1 MLSLR
6 TLVGA
11 VAALALIVVSP
22 APSRAQGVTTGAL
35 SGTIT
40 DDAGQGVD
48 GVQVQVRNARTG
60 LNIGTLSRASGL
72 YTIQGISPGPEY
84 TIVVR
89 RIGYAPQTRTGV
101 VIPLGQTRREDF
113 KLSREAAVLSTVT
126 VTATTDPV
134 INASKA
140 GATTTISDS
149 SLRRLPTLN
158 RNFAD
163 FVQLVPQVSTTTGFL
178 SGGGVNLRQNAIQ
191 IDGAQSGD
199 LFGLGTTGQPG
210 AQANAKS
217 IPLDAVKEY
226 QVLLS
231 PYDVR
236 QGNFGGLL
244 INAVTKSG
252 TNEFHGTVYANTRSQ
267 SLTRSQPYL
276 TDFSQQQFSASL
288 GGPIVKDRLFF
299 FVTGELQKQ
308 QTPALGAF
316 IGGPEPI
323 VSQASIDG
331 LNNIMATRYNYTDAG
346 SGEQVQKENPNRN
359 LFARVDAYL
368 PFSTRLVLR
377 HNYAGADNT
386 SFSRSSAT
394 ANSPFFNLTSSRYE
408 FSTKTNS
415 SVAEFL
421 TNLTN
426 GLYNELLLNYST
438 TKDFRTVPTQFP
450 ALTVQGIPRV
460 DASGAAVAGTASF
473 VLGTEASSQ
482 GNSLDQR
489 TFELTD
495 NFTIPVGTHSI
506 TLGTKNLFYRSI
518 NLFGQNSLGNWRFSD
533 TTALKN
539 GVANQY
545 LVSAPTPTD
554 PAAGLST
561 INAAMYSLYVQDAWT
576 VTPTLNVTAGVRMDK
591 PDFKDLPP
599 ENASVFTGYGRHTS
613 SVPTKAQFSPRV
625 AFNWDVTGDQRN
637 QLRGGIGQFS
647 GPPPFV
653 YLSNAFGNSG
663 LSGFAAL
670 TCDNRALTN
679 TSTSSN
685 MTPAFNAASIATAPT
700 ACAPGTRP
708 DGTVVPGATVATS
721 SNIATIDPDFQFP
734 KYTKVTLGF
743 DRRLPWDMIGTI
755 EGLYTRSVNNA
766 FYQNLALAGPID
778 SAGSLILDRNGRV
791 MYGTLVQQ
799 RLASPGVT
807 AIAPGASTNFLPGG
821 RSQVLDVTN
830 SSGDYTWSTTAQ
842 LQKSFSMNWEGSLAY
857 TYQQAR
863 DVVSVTSSTQG
874 SNYRYQRD
882 LSGLLSDRSL
892 TRSKYDQPHRIVA
905 TGTYHFPSLTD
916 VSFIYSGNSGAPYD
930 YVYGT
935 NGGTT
940 GDMNADGQSQN
951 DLVYVPTDAR
961 SASEIM
967 FVANPATATAAQ
979 LQTAATQAQAFEN
992 FIASTPCL
1000 NEARGTIMTRNSC
1013 RNPWVN
1019 QVDISLAQTLSPAR
1033 FQNVQVRLDV
1043 INFGNLLNR
1052 SWGPQAFSD
1061 QNSTCGSI
1069 CSATV
1074 LLTHVNNVVPTG
1086 NQRTVVSSSQ
1096 GIFTFDPAFKA
1107 FNADNASSNYRMQL
1121 SMRYSF

>member
-11 VAALALIVVSP
+11 VAALAILAVSP

-40 DDAGQGVD
+40 DNSGAGVD
-48 GVQVQVRNARTG
+48 GAQVQLRNARTG
-60 LNIGTLSRASGL
+60 LNIGTISRASGL
-72 YTIQGISPGPEY
+72 YTIQGIAPDNDY

-89 RIGYAPQTRTGV
+89 RIGYAPLTRTGV

-113 KLSREAAVLSTVT
+113 KMAREAAVLSTVT

-134 INASKA
+134 INASKT

-149 SLRRLPTLN
+149 ALRRLPTLN

-163 FVQLVPQVSTTTGFL
+163 FVQLVPQVSTTTGYL

-210 AQANAKS
+210 SQANAKS

-252 TNEFHGTVYANTRSQ
+252 TNEYHGSVYANTRNQ
-267 SLTRSQPYL
+267 NLTRTQPYL

-288 GGPIVKDRLFF
+288 GGPIVQDKLFF
-299 FVTGELQKQ
+299 FVTGELQRLK
-308 QTPALGAF
+308 TPALGAF
-316 IGGPEPI
+316 IGAPDPV
-323 VSQASIDG
+323 VSQGSIDA
-331 LNNIMATRYNYTDAG
+331 LNNIMATRYNYTEAG
-346 SGEQVQKENPNRN
+346 TGEQVQRENPNRN
-359 LFARVDAYL
+359 LFARIDAYL
-368 PFSTRLVLR
+368 PYSTRLVLR
-377 HNYAGADNT
+377 HNYSGADFT
-386 SFSRSSAT
+386 SFSRSSGT
-394 ANSPFFNLTSSRYE
+394 SNFPQFNLTSNKYD
-408 FSTKTNS
+408 FSSKTNS

-426 GLYNELLLNYST
+426 GFYNELLLNYST
-438 TKDFRTVPTQFP
+438 TKDFRTVPTRFP
-450 ALTVQGIPRV
+450 MVTVQGIPRV
-460 DASGAAVAGTASF
+460 SGTGIASF
-473 VLGTEASSQ
+473 VFGTENSSQ

-489 TFELTD
+489 TFEITD

-518 NLFGQNSLGNWRFSD
+518 NLFGQNSLGNWRFAD

-545 LVSAPTPTD
+545 LVSAPTPGD
-554 PAAGLST
+554 PNNGLST
-561 INAAMYSLYVQDAWT
+561 IHAAMYSLYAQDAWQ
-576 VTPTLNVTAGVRMDK
+576 VTPTLAITAGVRYDK
-591 PDFKDLPP
+591 PSFSDVPP
-599 ENASVFTGYGRHTS
+599 ENASVFTAYGRHTS
-613 SVPTKAQFSPRV
+613 SVPTQAQISPRV

-663 LSGFAAL
+663 LSGFASL
-670 TCDNRALTN
+670 TCNNSPLTN
-679 TSTSSN
+679 ASTTSSN
-685 MTPAFNAASIATAPT
+685 VPVFNAASIASAPT

-721 SNIATIDPDFQFP
+721 SNIATIDPDFRFP
-734 KYTKVTLGF
+734 KYTKVTLGY
-743 DRRLPWDMIGTI
+743 DKRLPWDLIGTL
-755 EGLYTRSVNNA
+755 EGLYTRSSNNA
-766 FYQNLALAGPID
+766 FYQNLALAGPIVD
-778 SAGSLILDRNGRV
+778 AAGNPILDRNGRV
-791 MYGTLVQQ
+791 RYGNLT
-799 RLASPGVT
+799 PTGV
-807 AIAPGASTNFLPGG
+807 ATNYLPGG
-821 RSQVLDVTN
+821 RTQVIDVTN

-842 LQKSFSMNWEGSLAY
+842 LQKSYSMNWEGSIAY
-857 TYQQAR
+857 TYQQSR
-863 DVVSVTSSTQG
+863 DVASITSSTQG

-882 LSGLLSDRSL
+882 LSGLLSDLSL
-892 TRSKYDQPHRIVA
+892 GRSKYDQPHRVIA

-916 VSFIYSGNSGAPYD
+916 VSFIYSGSSGAPYD

-940 GDMNADGQSQN
+940 GDLNGDGQSQN

-961 SASEIM
+961 NPNEIL
-967 FVANPATATAAQ
+967 FTGFNGTAAQ
-979 LQTAATQAQAFEN
+979 QASAAAQAAAFES
-992 FIASTPCL
+992 FIANTPCL
-1000 NEARGTIMTRNSC
+1000 NSTRGTILTRNAC

-1019 QVDISLAQTLSPAR
+1019 EVDVSFAQTLSPAR
-1033 FQNVQVRLDV
+1033 FQNVQVRLDI

-1052 SWGPQAFSD
+1052 KWGPQAFSD
-1061 QNSTCGSI
+1061 QNNTCGSI
-1069 CSATV
+1069 CSATL
-1074 LLTHVNNVVPTG
+1074 LLTHTGNVVPPG
-1086 NQRTVVSSSQ
+1086 NPAAAQ
-1096 GIFTFDPAFKA
+1096 GIFTYDPAFRA
-1107 FNADNASSNYRMQL
+1107 YNADNASSNYRMQL

>member
-6 TLVGA
+6 TLAGA
-11 VAALALIVVSP
+11 VAALALVVISP
-22 APSRAQGVTTGAL
+22 ARSRAQGVTTGAL
-35 SGTIT
+35 TGTVA
-40 DDAGQGVD
+40 DNAGQGIE
-48 GVQVQVRNARTG
+48 GAQIQLRNARTG
-60 LNIGTLSRASGL
+60 LNIGTLSRSSGL
-72 YTIQGISPGPEY
+72 YSIQGISPDNDY

-89 RIGYAPQTRTGV
+89 RIGYGPQTRTGV

-126 VTATTDPV
+126 VTATTDPI
-134 INASKA
+134 INASKT

-210 AQANAKS
+210 SQANAKS

-244 INAVTKSG
+244 INAVTRSG
-252 TNEFHGTVYANTRSQ
+252 TNEFHGSLYGNTRNENLSR
-267 SLTRSQPYL
+267 TQPYL
-276 TDFSQQQFSASL
+276 SKFSQQQYSASF
-288 GGPIVKDRLFF
+288 GGPIVKDKLFF
-299 FVTGELQKQ
+299 FVTGELQQ
-308 QTPALGAF
+308 LQTPATGAY
-316 IGGPEPI
+316 IGSTDPV

-331 LNNIMATRYNYTDAG
+331 LNTILSSRYGYTEAG
-346 SGEQVQKENPNRN
+346 TGEQVQKENPNRN

-368 PFSTRLVLR
+368 PLSTRFVLR
-377 HNYAGADNT
+377 HNFAGADNT
-386 SFSRSSAT
+386 TFSRSST
-394 ANSPFFNLTSSRYE
+394 TSNSPLFNLTSNRYE
-408 FSTKTNS
+408 FSSKTNS
-415 SVAEFL
+415 TVAEFL
-421 TNLTN
+421 TNLTG

-438 TKDFRTVPTQFP
+438 TKDFRTVPTKFP

-460 DASGAAVAGTASF
+460 NGDGTAAVGTASF

-482 GNSLDQR
+482 GNSLNQR

-495 NFTIPVGTHSI
+495 NFTVPVGTHSI

-518 NLFGQNSLGNWRFSD
+518 NLFGQNSLGAWRFTD

-539 GVANQY
+539 GLANQY
-545 LVSAPTPTD
+545 QVSAPTPTD
-554 PAAGLST
+554 PNAGLST
-561 INAAMYSLYVQDAWT
+561 INAAMYSLYAQDAWNA
-576 VTPTLNVTAGVRMDK
+576 TPTLSITAGVRMDK
-591 PDFKDLPP
+591 PSFKDVPP
-599 ENASVFTGYGRHTS
+599 ENASVFTEYGRHTS
-613 SVPTKAQFSPRV
+613 SVPTKAQFSPRLS
-625 AFNWDVTGDQRN
+625 FNWDVTGDQKN

-663 LSGFAAL
+663 LSGFASL
-670 TCDNRALTN
+670 TCNNTTANTN
-679 TSTSSN
+679 LAPPLFSTVN
-685 MTPAFNAASIATAPT
+685 ANTPPT
-700 ACAPGTRP
+700 ACDLMTAGVR
-708 DGTVVPGATVATS
+708 TVGAGASVATS
-721 SNIATIDPDFQFP
+721 SNIATIDPDFRFP
-734 KYTKVTLGF
+734 KYTKVTVGY
-743 DRRLPWDMIGTI
+743 DRRLPWDLIGTL
-755 EGLYTRSVNNA
+755 EGLYTRSANNA
-766 FYQNLALAGPID
+766 FYQNLALAGPVVD
-778 SAGSLILDRNGRV
+778 ASGNPILDRNGRV
-791 MYGTLVQQ
+791 RYGNLT
-799 RLASPGVT
+799 AAGAATNYKVT
-807 AIAPGASTNFLPGG
+807 ASNRT
-821 RSQVLDVTN
+821 QVIDVTN
-830 SSGDYTWSTTAQ
+830 SSGDYTWSTTGQ
-842 LQKSFSMNWEGSLAY
+842 LQKSFSMSWEGSVAY
-857 TYQQAR
+857 TYQQSR

-882 LSGLLSDRSL
+882 LSGLLSDLSL
-892 TRSKYDQPHRIVA
+892 SRSKYDQPHRIVA

-916 VSFIYSGNSGAPYD
+916 VSFIYTGNSGAPYD

-940 GDMNADGQSQN
+940 GDLNADGQSQN

-961 SASEIM
+961 NANEII
-967 FVANPATATAAQ
+967 FVANPATATTAQ
-979 LQTAATQAQAFEN
+979 LATAATQAQAFES
-992 FIASTPCL
+992 FIAGTPCL
-1000 NEARGTIMTRNSC
+1000 NDARGTIMTRNSC

-1019 QVDISLAQTLSPAR
+1019 EIDVSLAQTLSPKR
-1033 FQNVQVRLDV
+1033 FQNIQVRLDV

-1052 SWGPQAFSD
+1052 KWGPQAFSD
-1061 QNSTCGSI
+1061 QNSTCGQI

-1074 LLTHVNNVVPTG
+1074 LLTHTANVVPAG
-1086 NQRTVVSSSQ
+1086 NPAAAQ
-1096 GIFTFDPAFKA
+1096 GIFTFNPTFKA
-1107 FNADNASSNYRMQL
+1107 FNSDNASSNYRMQL

>member
-11 VAALALIVVSP
+11 VAALALVVVAP
-22 APSRAQGVTTGAL
+22 AAAHAQGVTTGAL
-35 SGTIT
+35 TGTVT
-40 DDAGQGVD
+40 DDAGQGVE
-48 GVQVQVRNARTG
+48 GAQIQLRNARTG

-72 YTIQGISPGPEY
+72 YSVQGISPDNDY

-89 RIGYAPQTRTGV
+89 RIGYAPQTRTGIS
-101 VIPLGQTRREDF
+101 IPLGQTRREDF

-134 INASKA
+134 INASKS

-163 FVQLVPQVSTTTGFL
+163 FVQLVPQVSTTVGIGL

-199 LFGLGTTGQPG
+199 LFGLGTSGQPG
-210 AQANAKS
+210 SQANAKS

-252 TNEFHGTVYANTRSQ
+252 TNEFHGTLYANTRNQNLSRSQ
-267 SLTRSQPYL
+267 SYL
-276 TDFSQQQFSASL
+276 TDFKQQQYSGSI
-288 GGPIVKDRLFF
+288 GGPIVKDKLFF
-299 FVTGELQKQ
+299 FLTGETQEL
-308 QTPALGAF
+308 QTPASGAF
-316 IGGPEPI
+316 IGAAEPV

-331 LNNIMATRYNYTDAG
+331 LNNILSTRYNYTEAG
-346 SGEQVQKENPNRN
+346 TGELVQKENPNRN
-359 LFARVDAYL
+359 LFARLDAYL

-386 SFSRSSAT
+386 TFSRGLASA
-394 ANSPFFNLTSSRYE
+394 NNPNFNLTSNRYE

-415 SVAEFL
+415 TVGEFL
-421 TNLTN
+421 TNLSS
-426 GLYNELLLNYST
+426 GLYNELLLNYTT
-438 TKDFRTVPTQFP
+438 TKDFRTVATHFP
-450 ALTVQGIPRV
+450 QLTIQGIPRV
-460 DASGAAVAGTASF
+460 TAAGTPAPGTANF
-473 VLGTEASSQ
+473 VVGTEASSQ

-495 NFTIPVGTHSI
+495 NFTIPVGTHAV

-539 GVANQY
+539 GLANQY
-545 LVSAPTPTD
+545 QVSAPSPTD
-554 PAAGLST
+554 PANGLST

-576 VTPTLNVTAGVRMDK
+576 VTPTLSIVGGVRWDK
-591 PDFKDLPP
+591 PHFTDTPP
-599 ENASVFTGYGRHTS
+599 ENAPVFTEYGRHTS
-613 SVPTKAQFSPRV
+613 SVPTKAQFSPRLS
-625 AFNWDVTGDQRN
+625 FNWDVTGDQRN

-663 LSGFAAL
+663 LSGFASL
-670 TCDNRALTN
+670 TCNNTGVNTN
-679 TSTSSN
+679 LAPPVFS
-685 MTPAFNAASIATAPT
+685 AATIATPPT
-700 ACAPGTRP
+700 SCDLMTAGVR
-708 DGTVVPGATVATS
+708 TVGAGATVATS
-721 SNIATIDPDFQFP
+721 ANIATIDPNFQFP
-734 KYTKVTLGF
+734 KYTKVTLGY
-743 DRRLPWDMIGTI
+743 DRRLPWDLVGTI
-755 EGLYTRSVNNA
+755 EALYTRSANNA
-766 FYQNLALAGPID
+766 FYQNLALAGPVVD
-778 SAGSLILDRNGRV
+778 AGGNLILDRNGRV
-791 MYGTLVQQ
+791 RYGNL
-799 RLASPGVT
+799 T
-807 AIAPGASTNFLPGG
+807 ATGAATNFKVTPSN
-821 RSQVLDVTN
+821 RQQVIDVTN

-842 LQKSFSMNWEGSLAY
+842 VQKSFSMSWEGSLAY
-857 TYQQAR
+857 TYQQSR

-874 SNYRYQRD
+874 SNFRYQRD
-882 LSGLLSDRSL
+882 VSGLLSDMSL

-916 VSFIYSGNSGAPYD
+916 VSFIYTGNSGAPFD

-940 GDMNADGQSQN
+940 GDLNADGQSQN
-951 DLVYVPTDAR
+951 DLVYIPTDAR
-961 SASEIM
+961 NTSEIL
-967 FVANPATATAAQ
+967 FAATPTATIAQ
-979 LQTAATQAQAFEN
+979 QQQAFEN
-992 FIASTPCL
+992 YIAATPCL

-1019 QVDISLAQTLSPAR
+1019 QVDVSLAQTLSPRR
-1033 FQNVQVRLDV
+1033 FQNVQVRVDV

-1052 SWGPQAFSD
+1052 NWGRQAFSD
-1061 QNSTCGSI
+1061 QNATCGPI

-1074 LLTHVNNVVPTG
+1074 LLTHTANSVPAG
-1086 NQRTVVSSSQ
+1086 NPAAAQ
-1096 GIFTFDPAFKA
+1096 GIFTFDPNSRA

-1121 SMRYSF
+1121 SLRYSF

>member
-11 VAALALIVVSP
+11 VAALALVVVAP
-22 APSRAQGVTTGAL
+22 AAAHAQGVTTGAL
-35 SGTIT
+35 TGTVT
-40 DDAGQGVD
+40 DDAGQGVE
-48 GVQVQVRNARTG
+48 GAQIQLRNARTG

-72 YTIQGISPGPEY
+72 YSVQGISPDNDY

-89 RIGYAPQTRTGV
+89 RIGYAPQTRTGIS
-101 VIPLGQTRREDF
+101 IPLGQTRREDF

-134 INASKA
+134 INASKT

-199 LFGLGTTGQPG
+199 LFGIGTTGQPG
-210 AQANAKS
+210 SQANAKS

-252 TNEFHGTVYANTRSQ
+252 TNEYHGTVYANTRTQ
-267 SLTRSQPYL
+267 SLTRTQPYL
-276 TDFSQQQFSASL
+276 TDFSQQQFSASF
-288 GGPIVKDRLFF
+288 GGPIMKDRLFF
-299 FVTGELQKQ
+299 FVTGELQRQK
-308 QTPALGAF
+308 TPALGAF
-316 IGGPEPI
+316 IGGPDPI
-323 VSQASIDG
+323 VSQASING
-331 LNNIMATRYNYTDAG
+331 LNNILATRYNYTEAG
-346 SGEQVQKENPNRN
+346 GGEQVQKENPNRN
-359 LFARVDAYL
+359 LFARLDAYL
-368 PFSTRLVLR
+368 PFDTRLVLR
-377 HNYAGADNT
+377 HNFAGADNT
-386 SFSRSSAT
+386 SFSRSSGT
-394 ANSPFFNLTSSRYE
+394 SNSPFFNLTSNRYE
-408 FSTKTNS
+408 FSSKTNS

-421 TNLTN
+421 TNLPS

-438 TKDFRTVPTQFP
+438 TKDFRTVATQFP

-460 DASGAAVAGTASF
+460 NTDGTPATGTASF

-495 NFTIPVGTHSI
+495 NFTIPVGSHSI

-518 NLFGQNSLGNWRFSD
+518 NLFGQNSLGSWRFSD

-554 PAAGLST
+554 PNAGLST
-561 INAAMYSLYVQDAWT
+561 INAAMYSLYAQDMWT
-576 VTPTLNVTAGVRMDK
+576 VTPTLSVTAGVRMDK
-591 PDFKDLPP
+591 PSFKDLPP
-599 ENASVFTGYGRHTS
+599 ENAQVFTAYGRHTS
-613 SVPTKAQFSPRV
+613 SVPTKAQFSPRLS
-625 AFNWDVTGDQRN
+625 FNWDVTGDQRN

-663 LSGFAAL
+663 LSGFAQL
-670 TCDNRALTN
+670 TCDNRAITA
-679 TSTSSN
+679 TSTVSN
-685 MTPAFNAASIATAPT
+685 NTPVFNAASIASAPT
-700 ACAPGTRP
+700 ACAAGTRP
-708 DGTVVPGATVATS
+708 DGTVAPGATVATS

-743 DRRLPWDMIGTI
+743 DRRLPWDLIGTI
-755 EGLYTRSVNNA
+755 EGLFTRSANNA
-766 FYQNLALAGPID
+766 FYQNLALAGPVVD
-778 SAGSLILDRNGRV
+778 GAGNLVRDRNGRV
-791 MYGTLVQQ
+791 MYGTLVQARAAAGGQ
-799 RLASPGVT
+799 P
-807 AIAPGASTNFLPGG
+807 AIAAGASTNFLPGG

-830 SSGDYTWSTTAQ
+830 SSGDYIWSTTAQ
-842 LQKSFSMNWEGSLAY
+842 LQKSFSMNWEGSIAY

-874 SNYRYQRD
+874 SNFRYQRD
-882 LSGLLSDRSL
+882 VSGLLSDQTR

-916 VSFIYSGNSGAPYD
+916 LSFIYTGNSGAPYD

-940 GDMNADGQSQN
+940 GDLNADGQSQN

-961 SASEIM
+961 NTNEII

-979 LQTAATQAQAFEN
+979 LASAATQAQAFEN

-1000 NEARGTIMTRNSC
+1000 NEARGTIMSRNVC

-1019 QVDISLAQTLSPAR
+1019 QVDVSLAQTLSPVR
-1033 FQNVQVRLDV
+1033 FQNIQVRLDV

-1052 SWGPQAFSD
+1052 KWGAQAFSD

-1074 LLTHVNNVVPTG
+1074 LLTHTNNVVPAT
-1086 NQRTVVSSSQ
+1086 NSVSAAQ
-1096 GIFTFDPAFKA
+1096 GIFTFDPTFKA
-1107 FNADNASSNYRMQL
+1107 FNAENASSNYRMQL
-1121 SMRYSF
+1121 SLRYSF

>member
-11 VAALALIVVSP
+11 AAALALVVVAP
-22 APSRAQGVTTGAL
+22 ASVRAQGVTTGAL
-35 SGTIT
+35 TGTIT
-40 DDAGQGVD
+40 DDAGQGVE
-48 GVQVQVRNARTG
+48 GAQVQLRNARTG

-72 YTIQGISPGPEY
+72 YSIQGIAPDNDY

-89 RIGYAPQTRTGV
+89 RIGYAPLTRTGV

-134 INASKA
+134 INATKS

-149 SLRRLPTLN
+149 ALRRLPTLN
-158 RNFAD
+158 RNFSD
-163 FVQLVPQVSTTTGFL
+163 FVQLVPQVSTTVGIGL

-199 LFGLGTTGQPG
+199 LFGLGTSGQPG

-252 TNEFHGTVYANTRSQ
+252 TNEFHGTLYANTRNQ
-267 SLTRSQPYL
+267 NLTRSQSYL
-276 TDFSQQQFSASL
+276 TDFSQQQYSASF
-288 GGPIVKDRLFF
+288 GGPIVKDKLFF
-299 FVTGELQKQ
+299 FLTGEMQEQ

-316 IGGPEPI
+316 IGASDPV

-331 LNNIMATRYNYTDAG
+331 LNNILATRYNYTEAG
-346 SGEQVQKENPNRN
+346 TGELVQKENPNRN
-359 LFARVDAYL
+359 LFARIDAYL
-368 PFSTRLVLR
+368 PYSTRLVLR

-386 SFSRSSAT
+386 TFSRGNASA
-394 ANSPFFNLTSSRYE
+394 NNPNFNLTSNRYE

-415 SVAEFL
+415 TVGEFL
-421 TNLTN
+421 TNLPS
-426 GLYNELLLNYST
+426 GLYNELLLNYTT
-438 TKDFRTVPTQFP
+438 TKDFRTVPTRFP
-450 ALTVQGIPRV
+450 QLTIQGIPRV
-460 DASGAAVAGTASF
+460 PNGTPAPGTANF
-473 VLGTEASSQ
+473 VVGTEGSSQ

-495 NFTIPVGTHSI
+495 NFTIPVGTHAV

-545 LVSAPTPTD
+545 QVSAPSPVD

-576 VTPTLNVTAGVRMDK
+576 VTPTLSIVGGVRWDK
-591 PDFKDLPP
+591 PNFKDTPP
-599 ENASVFTGYGRHTS
+599 ENASVFTEYGRHTS
-613 SVPTKAQFSPRV
+613 SVPTKAQFSPRLS
-625 AFNWDVTGDQRN
+625 FNWDVTGDQRN

-663 LSGFAAL
+663 LSGFASL
-670 TCDNRALTN
+670 TCNNGALTN
-679 TSTSSN
+679 ASTASTN
-685 MTPAFNAASIATAPT
+685 VPTFNQASIDAPPT
-700 ACAPGTRP
+700 SCAPGTRP
-708 DGTVVPGATVATS
+708 NGTTVPGATIAAS
-721 SNIATIDPDFQFP
+721 SNIATIDPDFRFP
-734 KYTKVTLGF
+734 KYTKITLGY
-743 DRRLPWDMIGTI
+743 DRRLPWDLVGTL
-755 EGLYTRSVNNA
+755 EGLYTRSANNA
-766 FYQNLALAGPID
+766 FYQNLALAGPVVD
-778 SAGSLILDRNGRV
+778 ASGNFILDRNGRV
-791 MYGTLVQQ
+791 RYGNL
-799 RLASPGVT
+799 T
-807 AIAPGASTNFLPGG
+807 ATGAATNFKATPSN
-821 RSQVLDVTN
+821 RQQVIDVTN

-842 LQKSFSMNWEGSLAY
+842 VQKTFSMSWEGSLAY
-857 TYQQAR
+857 TYQQSR

-874 SNYRYQRD
+874 SNFRYQRD
-882 LSGLLSDRSL
+882 VSGVITDMSL
-892 TRSKYDQPHRIVA
+892 GRSKYDQPHRIVA

-916 VSFIYSGNSGAPYD
+916 ISFIYTGNSGAPFD

-940 GDMNADGQSQN
+940 GDLNADGQSQN
-951 DLVYVPTDAR
+951 DLIYVPKNALDPN
-961 SASEIM
+961 EII
-967 FVANPATATAAQ
+967 FVANPTTATAAQ
-979 LQTAATQAQAFEN
+979 LATAATQAQAFEN
-992 FIASTPCL
+992 FIANNACL
-1000 NEARGTIMTRNSC
+1000 NEARGTIMTRNAC

-1019 QVDISLAQTLSPAR
+1019 EFDVSFAQTLSPRR
-1033 FQNVQVRLDV
+1033 FQNVQLRLDI

-1052 SWGPQAFSD
+1052 SWGTQAFSD
-1061 QNSTCGSI
+1061 QNSTCGQI

-1074 LLTHVNNVVPTG
+1074 LLTHTGNVVPTG
-1086 NQRTVVSSSQ
+1086 APQNAQ
-1096 GIFTFDPAFKA
+1096 GIFTYDPGFKA
-1107 FNADNASSNYRMQL
+1107 FNADNPSSNYRMQL
-1121 SMRYSF
+1121 SLRYSF

>member
-11 VAALALIVVSP
+11 AAALALIVVSP
-22 APSRAQGVTTGAL
+22 AQSRAQGVTTGAL
-35 SGTIT
+35 TGSIT

-48 GVQVQVRNARTG
+48 GAQVQLRNARTG
-60 LNIGTLSRASGL
+60 LNIGTLSRSSGQ
-72 YTIQGISPGPEY
+72 YTIQGIAPDNDY
-84 TIVVR
+84 TVVVR
-89 RIGYAPQTRTGV
+89 RIGYTPQTRTGI

-113 KLSREAAVLSTVT
+113 RLSREAAVLSTVT

-134 INASKA
+134 INASKT

-149 SLRRLPTLN
+149 ALRRLPTLN

-163 FVQLVPQVSTTTGFL
+163 FVQLVPQVSTTTGYL

-210 AQANAKS
+210 SQANAKS

-252 TNEFHGTVYANTRSQ
+252 TNEYHGSVYANTRNQ
-267 SLTRSQPYL
+267 SLTRTQPYL
-276 TDFSQQQFSASL
+276 NDFSQQQFSASL
-288 GGPIVKDRLFF
+288 GGPIVKDKLFF
-299 FVTGELQKQ
+299 FVTGELQRQK
-308 QTPALGAF
+308 TPALGAF

-323 VSQASIDG
+323 VSQASIDA
-331 LNNIMATRYNYTDAG
+331 LNNMLATRYSYSEAG
-346 SGEQVQKENPNRN
+346 GGEQVQKENPNRN
-359 LFARVDAYL
+359 LFARLDAYL

-377 HNYAGADNT
+377 HNFAGADNT
-386 SFSRSSAT
+386 TFSRSSAT
-394 ANSPFFNLTSSRYE
+394 SNSPNFNLTSNRYE
-408 FSTKTNS
+408 FSSKTNS

-421 TNLTN
+421 TNLSN

-438 TKDFRTVPTQFP
+438 TKDFRTVPTHFP

-460 DASGAAVAGTASF
+460 NVDGSAATGTASF

-495 NFTIPVGTHSI
+495 NFTIPFGSHSI
-506 TLGTKNLFYRSI
+506 TLGTKNLLYRSI
-518 NLFGQNSLGNWRFSD
+518 NLFGQNSLGAWRFTD
-533 TTALKN
+533 TTALRN
-539 GVANQY
+539 GIANQY
-545 LVSAPTPTD
+545 QVSAPTPTD
-554 PAAGLST
+554 PNAGLST
-561 INAAMYSLYVQDAWT
+561 INAAMYSLYVQDAWNAS
-576 VTPTLNVTAGVRMDK
+576 PTLSITAGVRMDK

-599 ENASVFTGYGRHTS
+599 ENASVFTEYGRHTS
-613 SVPTKAQFSPRV
+613 SVPTKAQFSPRLS
-625 AFNWDVTGDQRN
+625 FNWDVTGDQRN

-663 LSGFAAL
+663 LSGFASL
-670 TCDNRALTN
+670 TCNNTTTN
-679 TSTSSN
+679 TNLAPPVFS
-685 MTPAFNAASIATAPT
+685 AATIATPPT
-700 ACAPGTRP
+700 ACDLMTAGVR
-708 DGTVVPGATVATS
+708 TVGGGASVATS
-721 SNIATIDPDFQFP
+721 SNIASIDPDFRFP
-734 KYTKVTLGF
+734 KYTKVTVGY
-743 DRRLPWDMIGTI
+743 DRRLPWDLIGTL
-755 EGLYTRSVNNA
+755 EGLYTKSANNA
-766 FYQNLALAGPID
+766 FYQNLALAGPLVD
-778 SAGSLILDRNGRV
+778 ASGNPILDRNGRV
-791 MYGTLVQQ
+791 RYGNLT
-799 RLASPGVT
+799 AAGAAPSYKVT
-807 AIAPGASTNFLPGG
+807 PSG
-821 RSQVLDVTN
+821 RTQVLDVTN

-842 LQKSFSMNWEGSLAY
+842 LQKSFSMNWEGSVAY
-857 TYQQAR
+857 TYQQSR

-882 LSGLLSDRSL
+882 VSGLLSDMSL

-916 VSFIYSGNSGAPYD
+916 LSFIYTGNSGAPYD
-930 YVYGT
+930 YTYGT

-940 GDMNADGQSQN
+940 GDLNADGQSQN

-961 SASEIM
+961 NTSEII

-979 LQTAATQAQAFEN
+979 LATAATQAQAFEN

-1019 QVDISLAQTLSPAR
+1019 QLDVSLAQTLSPVR
-1033 FQNVQVRLDV
+1033 FQNIQVRLDV

-1052 SWGPQAFSD
+1052 NWGPQAFSD
-1061 QNSTCGSI
+1061 QNSTCGQI
-1069 CSATV
+1069 CSATL
-1074 LLTHVNNVVPTG
+1074 LLTHTGNVVPAG
-1086 NQRTVVSSSQ
+1086 NPAAAQ
-1096 GIFTFDPAFKA
+1096 GIFTFDPTFKA
-1107 FNADNASSNYRMQL
+1107 FNSDNASSNYRMQL
-1121 SMRYSF
+1121 SLRYSF

>member
-1 MLSLR
+1 MLNLR

-11 VAALALIVVSP
+11 VAALALVVISP
-22 APSRAQGVTTGAL
+22 APSRAQGVTTGGL
-35 SGTIT
+35 TGTIT
-40 DDAGQGVD
+40 DEAGQGLE
-48 GVQVQVRNARTG
+48 GVQVQLRNARTG
-60 LNIGTLSRASGL
+60 LNIGTLSRSSGL
-72 YTIQGISPGPEY
+72 YSIQGISPDNDY

-89 RIGYAPQTRTGV
+89 RIGYGPQTRTGV

-113 KLSREAAVLSTVT
+113 RLGREAAVLSTVT
-126 VTATTDPV
+126 VTATTDPI
-134 INASKA
+134 INASKS

-158 RNFAD
+158 RNFSD

-244 INAVTKSG
+244 INAVTRSG
-252 TNEFHGTVYANTRSQ
+252 TNEYHGSIYANTRNQ
-267 SLTRSQPYL
+267 NLTRSQPYL
-276 TDFSQQQFSASL
+276 NDFSQQQFSGSL
-288 GGPIVKDRLFF
+288 GGPIVKDKLFF

-308 QTPALGAF
+308 KTPALGGF

-323 VSQASIDG
+323 VAQSSIDA
-331 LNNIMATRYNYTDAG
+331 LNNILSTRYAYTEAG
-346 SGEQVQKENPNRN
+346 TGEQVQKENPNRN
-359 LFARVDAYL
+359 LFARLDAYL
-368 PFSTRLVLR
+368 PYSTRMVLR
-377 HNYAGADNT
+377 HNFAGADNT
-386 SFSRSSAT
+386 TFSRGNASAL
-394 ANSPFFNLTSSRYE
+394 NPNFNLTSNRYE
-408 FSTKTNS
+408 FSSKTNS

-421 TNLTN
+421 TNLSS

-438 TKDFRTVPTQFP
+438 TKDFRTVPTHFP
-450 ALTVQGIPRV
+450 MLTIQGIPKV
-460 DASGAAVAGTASF
+460 NADGSPATGTANF
-473 VLGTEASSQ
+473 VVGTENSSQ
-482 GNSLDQR
+482 GNTLDQR
-489 TFELTD
+489 TFEVTD
-495 NFTIPVGTHSI
+495 NFTIPFGSHSL

-518 NLFGQNSLGNWRFSD
+518 NLFGQNSLGNWRFTD
-533 TTALKN
+533 LTNLQN
-539 GVANQY
+539 GTPNQY
-545 LVSAPTPTD
+545 QVSAPTPAD
-554 PAAGLST
+554 PNVGLST
-561 INAAMYSLYVQDAWT
+561 INAAMYSLYAQDAWN
-576 VTPTLNVTAGVRMDK
+576 VSPTLSITAGVRYDK

-599 ENASVFTGYGRHTS
+599 ENASVFTEYGRHTS
-613 SVPTKAQFSPRV
+613 SVPTKAQFSPRLS
-625 AFNWDVTGDQRN
+625 FNWDVTGDQRN

-663 LSGFAAL
+663 LSGFASL
-670 TCDNRALTN
+670 TCNNLTATTN
-679 TSTSSN
+679 SAPPLFTS
-685 MTPAFNAASIATAPT
+685 ATAATPPT
-700 ACAPGTRP
+700 ACDLMTAGVR
-708 DGTVVPGATVATS
+708 TVGGGASVATS

-734 KYTKVTLGF
+734 KYTKITLGY
-743 DRRLPWDMIGTI
+743 DRRLPWDLIGTL

-766 FYQNLALAGPID
+766 FYQNLALAGPIVD
-778 SAGSLILDRNGRV
+778 ASGNPILDRNGRV
-791 MYGTLVQQ
+791 RYGNQT
-799 RLASPGVT
+799 ATGV
-807 AIAPGASTNFLPGG
+807 ATNFKATPSN
-821 RSQVLDVTN
+821 RQQVIDVTN
-830 SSGDYTWSTTAQ
+830 SSGDYIWSTTAQ
-842 LQKSFSMNWEGSLAY
+842 LQKSFSMSWEGSLAY

-882 LSGLLSDRSL
+882 VSGLLSDLSL
-892 TRSKYDQPHRIVA
+892 GRSKYDQPHRIVA

-916 VSFIYSGNSGAPYD
+916 VSFIYTGNSGAPYD
-930 YVYGT
+930 YVYLS

-940 GDMNADGQSQN
+940 GDLNGDGQSQN

-961 SASEIM
+961 NPNEII
-967 FVANPATATAAQ
+967 FVANPTTATAAQ
-979 LQTAATQAQAFEN
+979 LATAATQAQAFEN
-992 FIASTPCL
+992 FISSTPCL
-1000 NEARGTIMTRNSC
+1000 SEARGTIMTRNAC

-1019 QVDISLAQTLSPAR
+1019 EVDVSLAQTLSPAR

-1052 SWGPQAFSD
+1052 RWGAQAFSD
-1061 QNSTCGSI
+1061 QNATCGQI
-1069 CSATV
+1069 CSATPV
-1074 LLTHVNNVVPTG
+1074 LTHIGNVVPAG
-1086 NQRTVVSSSQ
+1086 APQNAQ
-1096 GIFTFDPAFKA
+1096 GIFTFNPTFAA

-1121 SMRYSF
+1121 SLRYSF